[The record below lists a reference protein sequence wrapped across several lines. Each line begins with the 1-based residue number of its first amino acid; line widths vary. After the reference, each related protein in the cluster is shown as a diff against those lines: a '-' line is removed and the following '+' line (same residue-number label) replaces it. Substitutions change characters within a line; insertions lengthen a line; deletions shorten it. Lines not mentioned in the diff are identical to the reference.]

1 MSTLETSD
9 AAAPALTKEQ
19 ERELAQEERAIAR
32 SYIGGVPWR
41 MVIWGFVNPLIWISL
56 FPLTFLGVLPLWL
69 SFMIATFCMM
79 MSYLP
84 GHEAEH
90 NNIGG
95 KGRPYRWLNGL
106 VGHLTFIP
114 IVLPFN
120 LHRLSHLQHHAFAN
134 DPEKDPD
141 YATKADG
148 WLGAIWASLQSRQ
161 PGLRDEFGQRGLNIE
176 DPATLQA
183 FKQAL
188 LQSITFYLI
197 LALLAWSGF
206 ALEAVLLWW
215 LPRHI
220 GYTYLQLFLSWAPH
234 YPTDKTGRYKDTR
247 AWRFAFGNL
256 ASVGMEYHIV
266 HHLHPNI
273 PLHKT
278 PPAYRDMRHILVAR
292 GCRIDGL

>member
-1 MSTLETSD
+1 MSTVTAKD
-9 AAAPALTKEQ
+9 ASVPPLSPEQ
-19 ERELAQEERAIAR
+19 EKAFAKEERAIAR

-41 MVIWGFVNPLIWISL
+41 LVIWGLINPIVWMSL
-56 FPLTFLGVLPLWL
+56 WPLVLLGVVPLWL
-69 SFMIATFCMM
+69 GFLVASFCMM

-95 KGRPYRWLNGL
+95 KGKPYRWLNEL

-120 LHRLSHLQHHAFAN
+120 LHRLSHLQHHAWAN
-134 DPEKDPD
+134 DPERDPD

-161 PGLRDEFGQRGLNIE
+161 PELRDEYGARGLNTD
-176 DPATLQA
+176 DPATQKAL
-183 FKQAL
+183 KQAIA
-188 LQSITFYLI
+188 QSLI
-197 LALLAWSGF
+197 YYTVLGGLAWSGF

-215 LPRHI
+215 MPRHI
-220 GYTYLQLFLSWAPH
+220 GYTYLQVFLSWAPH
-234 YPTDKTGRYKDTR
+234 FPYDRTGRYGDTR
-247 AWRFAFGNL
+247 AWKFAFGNL
-256 ASVGMEYHIV
+256 ASMGMEYHIV

-278 PPAYRDMRHILVAR
+278 PPAYREMRHIIEAR